1 MKDML
6 RQTLLTQRLALS
18 PSMVFSYSQSLIKQ
32 IIALPSFQRA
42 RVIGLYAP
50 IKNEPDLRPL
60 INQGKVVLLPKVV
73 GDTLIYG
80 RWKNNDVLV
89 KSSLQILEPN
99 TDHDESHLLDLLI
112 IPGVA
117 FDRLGNRLGF
127 GKGYFDRY
135 LASKRPPLVI
145 GVCYPF
151 QLQPKLQVTKDD
163 MNVDLVLIA

>member
-1 MKDML
+1 
-6 RQTLLTQRLALS
+6 
-18 PSMVFSYSQSLIKQ
+18 MVFSYSQSLIKQ

-42 RVIGLYAP
+42 KVIGLYVQ
-50 IKNEPDLRPL
+50 IKNEPDLTPL
-60 INQGKVVLLPKVV
+60 FHQGKQILLPKVV

-89 KSSLQILEPN
+89 KSSLHILEPN
-99 TDHDESHLLDLLI
+99 TDQDESHLLDLLI

-127 GKGYFDRY
+127 GKGFFDRY

-151 QLQPKLQVTKDD
+151 QMQQNLEVTKED
-163 MNVDLVLIA
+163 MNVDLVLVA

>member
-1 MKDML
+1 MKDTL

-42 RVIGLYAP
+42 KVIGLYVP
-50 IKNEPDLRPL
+50 IKNEPDLTPL
-60 INQGKVVLLPKVV
+60 FHQGKQILLPKVV

-89 KSSLQILEPN
+89 KSSLHILEPN
-99 TDHDESHLLDLLI
+99 TDQDESHLLDLLI

-127 GKGYFDRY
+127 GKGFFDRY

-151 QLQPKLQVTKDD
+151 QMQQNLEVTKED
-163 MNVDLVLIA
+163 MNVDLVLVA

>member
-1 MKDML
+1 MKDTL

-18 PSMVFSYSQSLIKQ
+18 PAMVSAYSQSLINQ
-32 IIALPSFQRA
+32 IIALPSFQQA
-42 RVIGLYAP
+42 KVVGLYAP

-60 INQGKVVLLPKVV
+60 IHQGKKVLLPKVV

-80 RWKNNDVLV
+80 RWQPTDILI

-99 TDHDESHLLDLLI
+99 TDQDESHLLDLLI

-127 GKGYFDRY
+127 GKGFFDRY

-151 QLQPKLQVTKDD
+151 QIQQNLQVTKED
-163 MNVDLVLIA
+163 MNVDLVLVA

>member
-1 MKDML
+1 MKDTL

-18 PSMVFSYSQSLIKQ
+18 PSMVFSYSQSLINQ

-42 RVIGLYAP
+42 KVVGLYAP
-50 IKNEPDLRPL
+50 IKNEPDLTPL
-60 INQGKVVLLPKVV
+60 IHQGKQILLPKVV

-80 RWKNNDVLV
+80 RWQSTDVLI
-89 KSSLQILEPN
+89 KSSLHILEPN
-99 TDHDESHLLDLLI
+99 TDQDESHLLDLLI

-117 FDRLGNRLGF
+117 FDRLGHRLGF

-135 LASKRPPLVI
+135 LASKRPPMVI

-163 MNVDLVLIA
+163 MNVDLVLVA

>member
-1 MKDML
+1 MKDSL
-6 RQTLLTQRLALS
+6 RQVLLKQRMGLS
-18 PSMVFSYSQSLIKQ
+18 PSMIASYSQSLINQ
-32 IIALPSFQRA
+32 IIALPSFQQA
-42 RVIGLYAP
+42 KVIGLYSP

-60 INQGKVVLLPKVV
+60 IQQGKHILLPKVV

-80 RWKNNDVLV
+80 RWLPTDVLI

-99 TDHDESHLLDLLI
+99 TTQDDSHLLDLLI

-135 LASKRPPLVI
+135 LATKRPPLVI

-151 QLQPKLQVTKDD
+151 QLQEKIQVTKDD
-163 MNVDLVLIA
+163 MKVDLVLVA